1 MKTNKIRSPKK
12 YKDVGLALTV
22 FIVYLVSMTL
32 CISAQAQSDNYYEH
46 KTIHKLP
53 GIVAIAATP
62 VSFVAVELNHNSFVQ
77 SYGSVEPYMEVNKL
91 TAYNRMMNNN
101 NTILITGIAVAATGF
116 LIQHLVNKKLKGK
129 KRYTRLPCISF

>member
-1 MKTNKIRSPKK
+1 MKTNKIRSSKK